1 MKKNWFI
8 TLLAALMV
16 MAFPVAAFAAEEG
29 PSTAELQA
37 GLNSTFVFIAFML
50 VFFMQAGFALL
61 EAGSTRMKNA
71 GHVAGRT
78 VLTLGVSA
86 ISFWALGF
94 GLGFGNDN
102 GNGFMGLTGFFLSGT
117 DAAPSFDS
125 LSGLDIPITIMFL
138 FHFAFAAIS
147 LAIACGGM
155 AERAKLSVYIIFG
168 VLFSIIIYPIVAHW
182 VWGGGWLTQMEMQD
196 YAGSTVVHLTGA
208 TAALVAT
215 IMLKPR
221 LGKYNK
227 DGKPNIIPG
236 HNQVYSIL
244 GVIILWFGWYGF
256 NPGSAVSAMGDGF
269 FGYVAL
275 TTTLAAASGAIAALL
290 TSWAVFGKADIPS
303 MLNGVLAALVAITG
317 SCAFVAPWAAVVI
330 GAVAGIIT
338 FFTAQWVEKKR
349 IDDPIYAF
357 SVHGVAGMWGAVSTG
372 LFATPAL
379 VDITGVGRP
388 GLFYGGGFTQ
398 LGVQVLGVVG
408 TFIFVV
414 VVTAIILGA
423 IKAAVGIRV
432 TEEEETMGLD
442 LSEHGTYGYP
452 EHMKMIND
460 SEKRM

>member
-78 VLTLGVSA
+78 VLTLGVAA

-330 GAVAGIIT
+330 GAVAGIVT
-338 FFTAQWVEKKR
+338 FFTAQWVEKMR

-379 VDITGVGRP
+379 VEITGVGRP

-414 VVTAIILGA
+414 VVTAVILGA

-452 EHMKMIND
+452 EHMKMISD